1 MTLPPSLIEKGGAT
15 PGAAHEI
22 TGPIFTIGR
31 GLDCDLVIAS
41 PQVSRR
47 HAEVRRDGEN
57 YLLVDLSKNGVLLNG
72 ERVSPAGALKHGDEI
87 VLPGMTLVFQSD
99 ESTRTFTFA
108 APRKPGLVID
118 VARAQVAV
126 NGAKVEVTAKEFQA
140 LALMDGKR
148 GKLIRK
154 DELAKAV
161 WPEFDGAVTDE
172 SIEQLISRLRR
183 KIEAEPAQPRYL
195 ATVRGLGYRLEE

>member
-1 MTLPPSLIEKGGAT
+1 FRS
-15 PGAAHEI
+15 
-22 TGPIFTIGR
+22 
-31 GLDCDLVIAS
+31 
-41 PQVSRR
+41 
-47 HAEVRRDGEN
+47 
-57 YLLVDLSKNGVLLNG
+57 NGVLLNG

-108 APRKPGLVID
+108 APRRVGLVID
-118 VARAQVAV
+118 VARAQVSV
-126 NGAKVEVTAKEFQA
+126 SGVRVEVTAKEFQA

-183 KIEAEPAQPRYL
+183 KIDAEPAQPRYL
-195 ATVRGLGYRLEE
+195 AT